1 MKNRKLVML
10 ANILLT
16 IILLALPITAEG
28 RNHLPIN
35 KYKDPTPKEE
45 VVIIALQEG
54 YEPIGELL
62 DLIWC
67 ESRFD
72 PNATHYNGTHSNGT
86 YSEDRG
92 ILQINSFWHS
102 EVSDRCSYNIRCSV
116 EWGIWM
122 LRQGRGYEWV
132 CYDII
137 H

>member
-1 MKNRKLVML
+1 MNIRKLVVL
-10 ANILLT
+10 VSVLST
-16 IILLALPITAEG
+16 TILLASPIQAYG

-35 KYKDPTPKEE
+35 KDKDPTPKEE

-72 PNATHYNGTHSNGT
+72 PNATHYNSAHSI
-86 YSEDRG
+86 DRG
-92 ILQINSFWHS
+92 ILQISSFWHS